1 MGKKINQKNFLVQV
15 DNSES
20 ELFDSLEQI
29 KPEEQ
34 KTLSYIPSFFTTAS
48 LLSVEMDSL
57 RFFCS

>member
-34 KTLSYIPSFFTTAS
+34 
-48 LLSVEMDSL
+48 
-57 RFFCS
+57 